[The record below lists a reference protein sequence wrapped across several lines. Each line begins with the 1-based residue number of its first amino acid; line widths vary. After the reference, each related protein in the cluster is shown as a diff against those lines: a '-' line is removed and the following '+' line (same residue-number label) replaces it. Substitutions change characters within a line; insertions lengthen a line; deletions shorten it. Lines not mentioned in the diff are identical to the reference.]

1 MLAEV
6 QITEGGQ
13 SIRKEKMRLKLIKEF
28 SNNITIYENE
38 DGRAVIYF
46 KEKDD
51 YILVS
56 IDMA

>member
-13 SIRKEKMRLKLIKEF
+13 LIRTEKMKLKLVKEF

-38 DGRAVIYF
+38 DGKAVIHF
-46 KEKDD
+46 REKDD
-51 YILVS
+51 YILIS